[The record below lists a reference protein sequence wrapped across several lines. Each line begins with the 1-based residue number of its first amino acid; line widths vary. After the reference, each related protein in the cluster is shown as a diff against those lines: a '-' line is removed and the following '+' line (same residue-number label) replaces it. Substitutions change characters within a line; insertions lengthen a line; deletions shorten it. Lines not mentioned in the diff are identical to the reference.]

1 MLSDETVIEL
11 QYLGYLNT
19 PCLWTHT
26 SLLGLEQFEI
36 SKAVYKPYKKQKNL
50 NQRLGHRVEQF
61 VFQEL
66 SDDDSIQIIA
76 QNVQIKADKRTIGEL
91 DCIIKHSNSPI
102 HLEVIYK
109 FYLYDESVGY
119 SELEHWI
126 GPNRND
132 SLIEKITKLK
142 QKQLPLLYKP
152 ETEMFLKQLD
162 INTSNIKQQVYF
174 KAQLFVPYAMI
185 GISLRQIN
193 NACITGYFINYTV
206 LETLHKHQFYI
217 PQKLDWLTE
226 VHTDV
231 NWISFEDVQPVITT
245 LIHKRK
251 SPLCWIK
258 SQKGDL
264 QKLFVV
270 WW

>member
-1 MLSDETVIEL
+1 MGSKKTSIEL
-11 QYLGYLNT
+11 QYSGYLNT
-19 PCLWTHT
+19 PCLWENTP
-26 SLLGLEQFEI
+26 LLGLEQLDTSI
-36 SKAVYKPYKKQKNL
+36 VQYKPYKHITNL

-61 VFQEL
+61 VFHEL
-66 SDDDSIQIIA
+66 SDAVDIVAQNIQIKDA
-76 QNVQIKADKRTIGEL
+76 KRTIGEI
-91 DCIIKHSNSPI
+91 DCILTHDDSPI

-109 FYLYDESVGY
+109 FYLYDESVGH

-152 ETEMFLKQLD
+152 ETASLLKKLNFNVSD
-162 INTSNIKQQVYF
+162 IKQQVYF
-174 KAQLFVPYAMI
+174 KAQLFVPHALH
-185 GISLRQIN
+185 GIPLRQIN
-193 NACITGYFINYTV
+193 NACIAGVYITYTV
-206 LETLHKHQFYI
+206 LDTLSQYQFYL

-231 NWISFEDVQPVITT
+231 NWQTFEDAKPFIST
-245 LIHKRK
+245 LILKQK
-251 SPLCWIK
+251 SPLCWLK
-258 SQKGDL
+258 SPEGDL
-264 QKLFVV
+264 QKLFVI